1 MPPRPELLRETNFSV
16 VGGATASSKAK
27 PETRDDIDLLNV
39 QVSAIMEKIA
49 DGSLAGSSNPMKGN
63 PEAIAA
69 VKKGAIVYQRRSK
82 LFMVVLV
89 RTRDS
94 LLGKGDRFLHSNH
107 S

>member
-1 MPPRPELLRETNFSV
+1 MPPRPELLRETNCTA
-16 VGGATASSKAK
+16 VGGVAK

-69 VKKGAIVYQRRSK
+69 VKSGAVVYQRRSK
-82 LFMVVLV
+82 LFMAALVSAVV
-89 RTRDS
+89 
-94 LLGKGDRFLHSNH
+94 GGP
-107 S
+107 